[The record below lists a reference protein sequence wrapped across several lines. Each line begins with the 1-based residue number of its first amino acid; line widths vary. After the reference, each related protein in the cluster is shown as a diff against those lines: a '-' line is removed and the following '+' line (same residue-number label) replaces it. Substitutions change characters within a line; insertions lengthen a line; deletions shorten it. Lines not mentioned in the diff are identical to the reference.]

1 MGGREKARE
10 KIFGFRNVGLH
21 SLKSEKQ
28 TILRA
33 VIIIIII
40 IIINDAVFQLYI
52 IFFYQTFCT
61 CPLFIVHVIFNLKSA

>member
-10 KIFGFRNVGLH
+10 KIFGFQNVGLH

-40 IIINDAVFQLYI
+40 IIIINNAVF
-52 IFFYQTFCT
+52 
-61 CPLFIVHVIFNLKSA
+61 